1 METINMKR
9 FLMSLAAI
17 IAACFTTLLA
27 QSFETVRVH
36 FDQTVDVVNNSL
48 PAGDY
53 TISLISI
60 TSEEPL
66 VRFRSDTGQSII
78 VLASR
83 DNRAAGDE
91 AAKTDVILDKTGS
104 VPQVT
109 RIQIEGSS
117 VDLVLPAPVSKLR

>member
-1 METINMKR
+1 MKR

-91 AAKTDVILDKTGS
+91 APKTDVILDKTGS